1 MPQPLNYLKETA
13 SQTAGPYVHIGL
25 IPAMAGFDIF
35 EKNFSNVL
43 VTPNTQGERITL
55 EGKVI
60 DGSGTPLRDVLL
72 EIWQANATGRYNHP
86 ADRSIGSLDEEFRG
100 WGRGGSDFE
109 SGLVTFET
117 IKPGA
122 IIDKTGRKG
131 APHINVWIVARGIN
145 IGLNT
150 RLYFSDEEAANAADP
165 VLNLIEQPI
174 RRSTLIAKRS
184 ERAGKIVYS
193 FTINLQ
199 GPEETVFFDV
209 LIVSGFLAVELR
221 AKGARR
227 HARGGGVDPAEIGGV
242 LEAKRIGDRRDRQIG
257 VDEVAPRLADQP
269 VEDQVRG
276 GVAGCRPRHPVEM
289 GRRDRQRARI
299 VRNAPAFQ
307 MMLFQQRLEAAE

>member
-1 MPQPLNYLKETA
+1 MPQSLNYLKETA

-43 VTPNTQGERITL
+43 TTPSTEGERITL
-55 EGKVI
+55 EGKI
-60 DGSGTPLRDVLL
+60 LDGTGTPLRDVLL
-72 EIWQANATGRYNHP
+72 EIWQANAAGRYHHP
-86 ADRSIGSLDEEFRG
+86 ADRSAGALEQEFRG
-100 WGRGGSDFE
+100 WGRAGSDFE

-122 IIDKTGRKG
+122 ITDRAGRTC

-174 RRSTLIAKRS
+174 RRQTLVAKRS
-184 ERAGKIVYS
+184 ERGGKVVYS

-209 LIVSGFLAVELR
+209 
-221 AKGARR
+221 
-227 HARGGGVDPAEIGGV
+227 
-242 LEAKRIGDRRDRQIG
+242 
-257 VDEVAPRLADQP
+257 
-269 VEDQVRG
+269 
-276 GVAGCRPRHPVEM
+276 
-289 GRRDRQRARI
+289 
-299 VRNAPAFQ
+299 
-307 MMLFQQRLEAAE
+307 